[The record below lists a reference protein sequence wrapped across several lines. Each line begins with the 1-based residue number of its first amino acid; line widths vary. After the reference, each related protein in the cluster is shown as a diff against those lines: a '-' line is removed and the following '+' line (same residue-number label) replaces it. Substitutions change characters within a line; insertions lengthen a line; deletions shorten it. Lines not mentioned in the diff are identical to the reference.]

1 MKPVRFVCLALV
13 LACTLGLCGS
23 ALAAQVDCDSVYC
36 FTPLDFSQSE
46 EELTGICITD
56 LPLENGALM
65 LGTRILRPGDI
76 LSADQIA
83 QMTFC
88 PLTTQSDAEAMVSY
102 LPIYANRVEP
112 ASTMTIAIR
121 GKTDHPPAAQDST
134 LETYKNIP
142 NEGKLQVSDPEAKPL
157 TYTLVRAPKRGDVT
171 LNEDG
176 SFVYTPRKNK
186 VGVDSFTYTAADP
199 AGNISREATVT
210 IQIIK
215 PTDAKQYTDTAGNSC
230 RFEAEWLR
238 NTGLFVGEN
247 VSGEACFQPDKTVS
261 RGEFLAM
268 MVKALDIPTD
278 ESIYTAMPADT
289 PDWLKPYL
297 AAAMRAGLTAGLPD
311 SETGSF
317 LAHQTITGGEA
328 ALMLQNALDLGLSQ
342 NALQTAA
349 VTDESIPAWAASALT
364 VMNDNGV
371 MLTYQEELTRAQ
383 AAEVLYQVSQ
393 LAIDAPGTAVFR
405 MQK

>member
-142 NEGKLQVSDPEAKPL
+142 NEGKLQVSDPEAQPL

>member
-142 NEGKLQVSDPEAKPL
+142 NEGKLPVSDPEAKPL